1 MSLQDPTRP
10 LTRCGDNAVL
20 MADIAKQYE
29 ERWIDAELEATRIL
43 KELDKLEEPYRSI
56 LIMRYIE
63 RQKA

>member
-1 MSLQDPTRP
+1 
-10 LTRCGDNAVL
+10 